1 MPQTSDKGEV
11 DSPGFRYAVSK
22 NPFNARAV
30 RRFHHSLIKV
40 QVSLVLSNL
49 SKIETLD
56 VQDTEGKG
64 FIHSRTRTSQQRARV
79 LGYLYT

>member
-1 MPQTSDKGEV
+1 MADKERV

-30 RRFHHSLIKV
+30 RRFHHSRIKV

-56 VQDTEGKG
+56 AQDTEGRG
-64 FIHSRTRTSQQRARV
+64 LIHNRTRTSQQRARV
-79 LGYLYT
+79 LG

>member
-56 VQDTEGKG
+56 VQDTEGRG

-79 LGYLYT
+79 LG